1 MAASIHGC
9 KKVYRNFIG
18 GSGVVV
24 LAAFLVLCFTA
35 PYLLDNGPTD
45 IVASPLNP
53 PDGSHWLGTNELG
66 QDLLSRVL
74 MGGRNSIV
82 VGLLGA
88 GLATVIG
95 TVLGMVSG
103 YFGGRTDQLL
113 SRLIDV
119 VIAVPVFPLL
129 IILSAYYSL
138 SLYELG
144 LVMGMVGWCSCARI
158 IRAQALSLS
167 EWPFVQG
174 VRAMGASHLYIL
186 GHYILPFVLP
196 LSLVKFIF
204 GLQGYLLMGVGL
216 GFIGLGD
223 AQTIDWGW
231 MLNHAFTSGGLSM
244 GCWWWF
250 LAPVGAIVITSLSI
264 AMLGYSLEKR
274 QDSLSGRRYR
284 WTVV

>member
-1 MAASIHGC
+1 MI
-9 KKVYRNFIG
+9 
-18 GSGVVV
+18 
-24 LAAFLVLCFTA
+24 LCFAA
-35 PYLLDNGPTD
+35 PYIFDHGPTE
-45 IVASPLNP
+45 IVGSPLQP
-53 PDGSHWLGTNELG
+53 PDGRYWLGTNELG

-74 MGGRNSIV
+74 MGGRNSIM

-88 GLATVIG
+88 GLATLLG
-95 TVLGMVSG
+95 TIIGMVSG
-103 YFGGRTDQLL
+103 YFGGLTDQFL

-119 VIAVPVFPLL
+119 IIAVPIFPLL

-138 SLYELG
+138 SLYAMG
-144 LVMGMVGWCSCARI
+144 LIMGAVGWCACARI
-158 IRAQALSLS
+158 VRAQALSLC

-174 VRAMGASHLYIL
+174 VRAMGASHRYIL

-204 GLQGYLLMGVGL
+204 ALQGYLLMGVGL

-231 MLNHAFTSGGLSM
+231 ILNHAFTSGGLSM

-250 LAPVGAIVITSLSI
+250 LAPVGAIAITSLSI
-264 AMLGYSLEKR
+264 AMLGYSLEHR
-274 QDSLSGRRYR
+274 QASPSGGRCR
-284 WTVV
+284 WTAG